1 MRGRVEVIEK
11 SSWSGDVS
19 VSVGGQPANIDIQST
34 DSAANARKRRD
45 IYKSKQ

>member
-19 VSVGGQPANIDIQST
+19 VSVGGQPAEINIQSAN
-34 DSAANARKRRD
+34 SAANTRKRRD
-45 IYKSKQ
+45 VYKSKQ